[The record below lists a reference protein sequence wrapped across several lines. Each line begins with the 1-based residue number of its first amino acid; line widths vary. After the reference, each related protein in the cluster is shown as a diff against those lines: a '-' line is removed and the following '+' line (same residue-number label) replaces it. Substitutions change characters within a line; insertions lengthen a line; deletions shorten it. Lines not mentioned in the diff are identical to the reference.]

1 MSETARPSPLHAS
14 PALQDRSINKHGIDA
29 GVLKLDQSTK
39 DKSILVTMS
48 IFGKQP
54 GGEH

>member
-39 DKSILVTMS
+39 DKRILVTMS